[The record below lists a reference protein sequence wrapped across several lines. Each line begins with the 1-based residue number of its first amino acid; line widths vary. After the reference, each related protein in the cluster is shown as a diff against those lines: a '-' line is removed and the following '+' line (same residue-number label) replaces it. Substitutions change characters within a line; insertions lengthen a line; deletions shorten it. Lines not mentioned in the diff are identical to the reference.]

1 MPLENTF
8 DASFTPR
15 LLSELISQ
23 EVVQSEFKVE
33 QAAKEIPVIKVRSI
47 DGKPFNVNAG
57 NIPMRSAKKLI
68 NINLAIDKNQN
79 QVDEIRLYQNSKLV
93 NTLESKNGLPAD
105 LNFQVNLTDAFGE
118 ENYFSVTAKS
128 KQGFDSEKTNFIV
141 AYDGKTDEKA
151 ILYLFTIGV
160 NEYRNP
166 KYNLNFAVAD
176 ATGFEAQ
183 VKNSSQGLFDKVVVT
198 SMRNSKV
205 TKASIIAALKEVQ
218 AKAKEQDLF
227 IFYYAGHG
235 VMSESTN
242 SQSQFYLIPHDVTQL
257 YGRDDLLSGKGI
269 SSSELKELSKSIN
282 AQKQVFI
289 LDACQSSGALGSVAV
304 RGAAEE
310 KALAQLARSTGTF
323 WITATGTE
331 QFATEFAELGHGV
344 FTYSLIEGLT
354 GKADNGDKRITIK
367 ELSAYIENRVP
378 ELSEKYKG
386 TPQFP
391 SGYSFGNDFPIGIIK

>member
-1 MPLENTF
+1 
-8 DASFTPR
+8 
-15 LLSELISQ
+15 
-23 EVVQSEFKVE
+23 
-33 QAAKEIPVIKVRSI
+33 VRTS
-47 DGKPFNVNAG
+47 
-57 NIPMRSAKKLI
+57 KKLI
-68 NINLAIDKNQN
+68 NIQLTVEKNAH

-93 NTLESKNGLPAD
+93 STVSGKDGAVPD
-105 LNFQVNLTDAFGE
+105 PNFQVSLTDAFGQ
-118 ENYFSVTAKS
+118 ENYFYVTAKS

-141 AYDGKTDEKA
+141 SYEGKTDEKPV
-151 ILYLFTIGV
+151 LYLFTIGV

-176 ATGFEAQ
+176 ATGFEGEI
-183 VKNSSQGLFDKVVVT
+183 KKHSEGLFDNVVVT
-198 SMRNSKV
+198 SMRNNKV
-205 TKASIIAALKEVQ
+205 TKASVIASLKEIQ
-218 AKAKEQDLF
+218 HKAKEQDLF
-227 IFYYAGHG
+227 VFYYAGHG
-235 VMSESTN
+235 VMSDATKAE
-242 SQSQFYLIPHDVTQL
+242 SQFYLVPHDVTQL
-257 YGRDDLLSGKGI
+257 YGREDLLADKGI
-269 SSSELKELSKSIN
+269 SASELKELSKQIN

-289 LDACQSSGALGSVAV
+289 LDACQSSGALESVAV

-323 WITATGTE
+323 WITATGSQ

-344 FTYSLIEGLT
+344 FTYSLMEGLQ

>member
-1 MPLENTF
+1 MPI
-8 DASFTPR
+8 
-15 LLSELISQ
+15 LLPDSLINLISQ

-33 QAAKEIPVIKVRSI
+33 QAAKEIPIIKVLSV
-47 DGKPFNVNAG
+47 DGKPLIAHAG
-57 NIPMRSAKKLI
+57 NTPMRSAKKLI
-68 NINLAIDKNQN
+68 NVKLAVDKNLH

-93 NTLESKNGLPAD
+93 NTMSSKDGLPPD
-105 LNFQVNLTDAFGE
+105 LNFNVNLTDAFGQ
-118 ENYFSVTAKS
+118 ENYFYVTAKS
-128 KQGFDSEKTNFIV
+128 KQGFDSEKINFIV
-141 AYDGKTDEKA
+141 AYDGKTDEKPV
-151 ILYLFTIGV
+151 LYLFTIGV

-176 ATGFEAQ
+176 ATGFEEQ
-183 VKNSSQGLFDKVVVT
+183 VKRSSQGLFDNVVVT
-198 SMRNSKV
+198 SLRNSKV
-205 TKASIIAALKEVQ
+205 TKASIITALKEVQ

-242 SQSQFYLIPHDVTQL
+242 SQSQFYLIPNDVTQL

-269 SSSELKELSKSIN
+269 SAAELKDLSKSIN

-289 LDACQSSGALGSVAV
+289 LDACQSSGALESVAV

-323 WITATGTE
+323 WITATGTQ

-344 FTYSLIEGLT
+344 FTYSLIEGLA
-354 GKADNGDKRITIK
+354 GKADNGDKRITIN
-367 ELSAYIENRVP
+367 ELSAYIENRVT

-391 SGYSFGNDFPIGIIK
+391 SGYSFGNDFPVGVIK